1 MKTLKYTNANKS
13 IDVEYLTDLIG
24 SNKTLTVYQVTQFV
38 NGVEQVGLN
47 GTAQVFGMKDTV
59 DLFSLKQMTDQAT
72 DKNLTL
78 EVYESG
84 QAKVTLNTL
93 TALNITTDN
102 ITAGVCG
109 NKQVE
114 TITIPATAGVAQGD
128 YIVLKNALS
137 QKTAAVWFD
146 KDANGTAPT
155 GASYTG
161 ADYKIKVSIV
171 TGGLA
176 PANALLF
183 KAAVEAVTAFATEI
197 TLTDHLDGTT
207 TLAQKYA
214 GVVTASTPHNTGA
227 TGAGSITVASV
238 TAGTAGTAYTL
249 TFAAEGGNTAYV
261 WSTTSTLPVGLSL
274 STAGVLSGTPREL
287 FNANITIKVTDKF
300 GVEDTFT
307 DSLVVTAS

>member
-1 MKTLKYTNANKS
+1 MKTLKYTNANKA

-24 SNKTLTVYQVTQFV
+24 SNKMLTVYQITQFV

-47 GTAQVFGMKDTV
+47 GTAATFGMKDTV

-84 QAKVTLNTL
+84 QDKVTLNTL

-109 NKQVE
+109 NAQVE
-114 TITIPATAGVAQGD
+114 TITIPATAGATQGD

-137 QKTAAVWFD
+137 QKTAAVWLD
-146 KDANGTAPT
+146 IDANGTAPT
-155 GASYTG
+155 GVKYTG

-183 KAAVEAVTAFATEI
+183 KAAIEAVTAFAAEI

-207 TLAQKYA
+207 TLTQKYA
-214 GVVTASTPHNTGA
+214 GVVAASDPENTGS
-227 TGAGSITVASV
+227 TGVGSITVASV
-238 TAGTAGTAYTL
+238 TVGTVGTAYSL
-249 TFAAEGGNTAYV
+249 TFEAEGGNTAYT
-261 WSTTSTLPVGLSL
+261 WTTTSTLPAGLSL
-274 STAGVLSGTPREL
+274 STAGVLSGIPREL
-287 FNANITIKVTDKF
+287 FNANVAIKVTDLL

-307 DSLVVTAS
+307 DTLVVTAA